1 MLKRISIQSFSSKLP
16 NINRSCEK
24 VAMEV
29 PVGRILIGL
38 MELVIS
44 LMINEEMLARRV
56 SMDYNIPNL
65 LIFKMIFKMY
75 FPIMIIGRPNKLY
88 KLWKNIIMNIGHVV
102 EPSFFKDTNGLV
114 THVFFKVELHNTF
127 ITTFC
132 FKDLR
137 ACNFDTMQKFQCIF
151 Y

>member
-1 MLKRISIQSFSSKLP
+1 
-16 NINRSCEK
+16 
-24 VAMEV
+24 MEV

-137 ACNFDTMQKFQCIF
+137 ACNFDTM
-151 Y
+151 